1 MFILV
6 LYSDEFKSNFTP
18 GERKQVKIMS
28 EDIKQLEIRARNLLK
43 LMDRQ
48 LRYLDVVI
56 DLSKSK
62 KIDVEWQLSVDQ
74 RLLTLQYDMIS
85 LSKEINS

>member
-1 MFILV
+1 ML
-6 LYSDEFKSNFTP
+6 
-18 GERKQVKIMS
+18 IMT
-28 EDIKQLEIRARNLLK
+28 EEIKQLEIRARNLVK

-62 KIDVEWQLSVDQ
+62 KIDIEWQLSVDQ

-85 LSKEINS
+85 LSKEIDS